1 MHELLNTDTTC
12 LCFVLHNTG
21 VERAKKG
28 EPKVEVTFT
37 LDANGI
43 LNVTACDKVI
53 ANNTTTFIF
62 TYLKYVC
69 TYAHWQCIAVWH
81 ANTLCIHKCE
91 AIMHLLA

>member
-1 MHELLNTDTTC
+1 MQVHSSHMRSTNTRSVSNYTLNY
-12 LCFVLHNTG
+12 TG

-53 ANNTTTFIF
+53 ANNHYHYTHTGSARSTQH
-62 TYLKYVC
+62 Y
-69 TYAHWQCIAVWH
+69 
-81 ANTLCIHKCE
+81 
-91 AIMHLLA
+91 